1 MKLDLVLAICVA
13 LLLALFARSTTSL
26 LVGSVVAT
34 FVYYTC
40 VQHWFFFSEKG
51 VPFVRGLPVL
61 GSLWRMLFGIH
72 SFNGA
77 FLDMYRQF
85 PRERFFGMFEM
96 FGRPVYVIR
105 DPELAKQIFI
115 RDFDH
120 FVNHRATVSTDSDS
134 ILGRTMFIVRD
145 ERWRTIRSTVSPAFT
160 SSKMRLMLSL
170 VANCARSFSTQL
182 RVQTGAAPRV
192 FDMRDLFGRF
202 ACDTIATSAFG
213 MEVNSL
219 REPDNAFF
227 RMGMKVSSFTG
238 LQGMKFLAYSAIPK
252 VMRVLRI
259 PFFTVGESEFY
270 RDLVQKNMQYREKNN
285 ITRHDMINLLIE
297 AKKGKLF
304 HTDADN
310 NESASE
316 RNIGFATVEE
326 SDVGKSSAVI
336 QSMWNVDDRFCIFTI
351 LVFGYRMGSRRSGRT
366 EYDFHTGRFQCN
378 FVEYFIHGP

>member
-1 MKLDLVLAICVA
+1 MKLELPLAICVA
-13 LLLALFARSTTSL
+13 LLLAIFARSTTSL
-26 LVGSVVAT
+26 LAGFVVT
-34 FVYYTC
+34 TLIYYTC

-61 GSLWRMLFGIH
+61 GTMWRMLCGQR
-72 SFNGA
+72 SFNDA
-77 FLDMYRQF
+77 FLDMYRKF
-85 PRERFFGMFEM
+85 PHDRFFGMFEV

-120 FVNHRATVSTDSDS
+120 FVNHRATVSTESDS
-134 ILGRTMFIVRD
+134 LLGRTMFIVRD

-170 VANCARSFSTQL
+170 VADCARSFSTQL
-182 RVQTGAAPRV
+182 RVQMGSAPQV

-213 MEVNSL
+213 LEVNSL
-219 REPDNAFF
+219 REPENEFF
-227 RMGMKVSSFTG
+227 RMGMKVSSFSG

-252 VMRVLRI
+252 VMKMLRI
-259 PFFTVGESEFY
+259 PFFTPDQSEFY
-270 RDLVQKNMQYREKNN
+270 RDLVHKNMQYREKHN

-304 HTDADN
+304 HTDADS
-310 NESASE
+310 EASASD

-326 SDVGKSSAVI
+326 SEVGKSSAVI
-336 QSMWNVDDRFCIFTI
+336 QS
-351 LVFGYRMGSRRSGRT
+351 
-366 EYDFHTGRFQCN
+366 E
-378 FVEYFIHGP
+378 